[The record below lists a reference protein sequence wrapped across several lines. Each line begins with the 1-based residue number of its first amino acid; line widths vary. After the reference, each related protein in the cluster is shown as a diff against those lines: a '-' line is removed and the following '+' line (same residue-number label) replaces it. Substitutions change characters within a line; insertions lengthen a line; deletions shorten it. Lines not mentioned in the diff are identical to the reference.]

1 MADLPLNRYPLKWM
15 SGEAERT
22 AVYALLDVNGSDVA
36 DLYQEFTVVKRAV
49 VVGTTVAA
57 AAAMAVSGTEVTVPA
72 GANRDGA
79 FMLVF
84 GVAAA
89 V

>member
-1 MADLPLNRYPLKWM
+1 MVALNLNRYPLKWM

-22 AVYALLDVNGSDVA
+22 AVYALLSVTAGDTMGVHE
-36 DLYQEFTVVKRAV
+36 QFTVVKRAV
-49 VVGTTVAA
+49 VIGTTVAA
-57 AAAMAVSGTEVTVPA
+57 AASMSVSGTDITVPA
-72 GANRDGA
+72 GANQDAG
-79 FMLVF
+79 FMMVF